1 MIISRTPFRISF
13 FGGGTDYPDWYRRH
27 GGSVLATTINKYCY
41 ISCRY
46 LPPFFDHKFRV
57 VYSKIEDRQN
67 IDEIVH
73 PPVREALRYLGFDKG
88 VEIHHDGDLPARSG
102 LGSSSSFTVGLL
114 NALYALKG
122 VMTDKADLAG
132 KAIHIEQ
139 ERLQEAV
146 GSQDQTLA
154 AYGGLNHIEFPRHGE
169 INVLPLTLH
178 PERLKELNAHLMLFF
193 TGISRTAS
201 EVVKEYL
208 PEMMAKE
215 QQLKRAGEMVNEAL
229 AILRGG
235 GDLAP
240 FGRLLHEAWKLKRGL
255 SPKISTSYVDQVYE
269 AGLAAGATGGKLIGA
284 GGGGFVL
291 LFVQPEK
298 QPAVMQRLR
307 KLVHVPIKFEFS
319 GSRIIFFDP
328 EEDFTEQAQKWEE
341 RARRGQQPGPASL
354 VDTHPGLRPISGGK
368 QGA

>member
-1 MIISRTPFRISF
+1 MIITRTPFRVSF
-13 FGGGTDYPDWYRRH
+13 FGGGTDYPAWYQRH
-27 GGSVLATTINKYCY
+27 GGAVLATTINKYCY

-57 VYSKIEDRQN
+57 VYSKIEDRKN

-73 PPVREALRYLGFDKG
+73 PPVREALRYLSFDKG

-122 VMTDKADLAG
+122 AMTDKAELAR

-154 AYGGLNHIEFPRHGE
+154 AYGGLNHIEFPRNGE
-169 INVLPLTLH
+169 INVHPLTLH
-178 PERLKELNAHLMLFF
+178 PERLQELNAHLMLFF

-208 PEMMAKE
+208 HDMLAKE
-215 QQLKRAGEMVNEAL
+215 QQLRRAGEMVNEAL

-240 FGRLLHEAWKLKRGL
+240 FGRLLHEGWKLKRGL
-255 SPKISTSYVDQVYE
+255 SPKISTSYVDQIYE
-269 AGLAAGATGGKLIGA
+269 AGLAAGAIGGKLIGA

-298 QPAVMQRLR
+298 HPAVMQRLR

-341 RARRGQQPGPASL
+341 RARRGQQPGPVSL
-354 VDTHPGLRPISGGK
+354 VDTHPGLRPIIGDK
-368 QGA
+368 QDA